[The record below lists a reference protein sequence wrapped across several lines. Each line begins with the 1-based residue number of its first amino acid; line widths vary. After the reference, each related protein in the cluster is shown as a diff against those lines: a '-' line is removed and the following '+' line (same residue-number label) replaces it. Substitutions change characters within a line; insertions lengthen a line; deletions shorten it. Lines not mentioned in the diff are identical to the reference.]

1 MYGPDEDDR
10 QLAELTERQ
19 QWDQWLSTDKAYL
32 EWLEKIHEGE
42 TDE

>member
-10 QLAELTERQ
+10 QLQELTERQ
-19 QWDQWLSTDKAYL
+19 QWDQWLAHDKDYL
-32 EWLEKIHEGE
+32 AWLDKIHEGE